1 MAPSGLLCI
10 LLRRARPSHA
20 LQLLFRALFAFVPF
34 HFSTITPIQV
44 KARCFWDAYPRRM
57 SIKPVRPVV
66 RPDLEDD
73 AVRVRALERA
83 HVRLREIRRM
93 QFYPF

>member
-1 MAPSGLLCI
+1 VTPSGPVCV
-10 LLRRARPSHA
+10 LLRRARLSHA
-20 LQLLFRALFAFVPF
+20 LQLLFPALFAFVPF

-44 KARCFWDAYPRRM
+44 KARRFWDAYPRRM
-57 SIKPVRPVV
+57 SIKPMRPVV

-73 AVRVRALERA
+73 AVRVRALQRA

-93 QFYPF
+93 EFYPF